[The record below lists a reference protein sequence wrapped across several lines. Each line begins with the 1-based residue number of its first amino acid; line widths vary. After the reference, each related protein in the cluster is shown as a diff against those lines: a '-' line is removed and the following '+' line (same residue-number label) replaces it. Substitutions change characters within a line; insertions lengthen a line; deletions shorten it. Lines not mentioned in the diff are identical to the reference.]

1 MEGQQVKWWDGSIR
15 SYSPQPDNY
24 KDVYQTGYT
33 SNANVAISNQS
44 EAINYRFSASRLDY
58 KGTQPG
64 NTGSKNSFNLNSTIK
79 LAPKLSADVIVSY
92 VNTITKNRPYQLGQV
107 LGSFSGFFSRA
118 EDMNLMKEKFQTS
131 DGYKYAQFNQ
141 LDRPEPFIYN
151 IRATNLLDFY
161 WQQLKNEYV
170 ENENRLLSSFTLN
183 YDIAKNLK
191 FRGRIGN
198 DYTGARTENRQFTEV
213 PIALNGNTSTG
224 GYTTTQGQYAVLYGD
239 ALLTYSNKIGK
250 DLNLSVSG
258 GYQGR
263 NETYKDQQSNT
274 KDGLVS
280 RNWFAISN
288 SFSVPETSDTRKQQ
302 SKYAYLGI
310 LNLSYKDFLF
320 LEGTA
325 RQEYAST
332 LPPQNNKYSYYSL
345 NGGFV
350 FSDVVKLP
358 SFWNYGKL
366 RASYGVV
373 GNAPP
378 LYESNIV
385 YTQTSLQTINGSVPS
400 LVTAN
405 AYGNNTLMPEKKHE
419 AEFGLETR
427 FLEGRLGLDVSYYN
441 NRVKNQIVPLQV
453 SSTAGATSQI
463 VNVGE
468 IGSKG
473 FEVALNATPVKAG
486 KFRWDTRLNFSS
498 NKSRVISLMEG
509 MSELNFYSSDQATA
523 KIVAKAGEE
532 LGNIY
537 VRPRATDSKGN
548 YIINADDGRFGGKM
562 LAPNLKYMRGA
573 GMLENSME
581 FRDAEH
587 GGIAYTSNGKT
598 YNDGVLLQGVNQTTG
613 LPNTKVIS
621 AADYYINTYN
631 WGEGSL
637 TDAEIF
643 DNSFIKMR
651 EVVLSY
657 KLPASFTS
665 KLKITNLRVSLI
677 GRNLFYIWRTLKD
690 LDPEAP
696 LGNKWWS
703 QGVDVGSTAASRNY
717 VAATSLVSCK
727 KAIEEKFYNPEK
739 AKDASVSGLFT
750 AMLNNDRV
758 AAKYWNMP
766 GVYAQTSYFPN
777 SNSVYQQNDGY
788 SQNYWDD
795 FYATGG
801 NGSGSMAQYRSMEV
815 KFKTLSDT
823 EKATQAIIMQAAKV
837 VLIEQAAKMVD
848 LWGDIPYS
856 ETGSLETSSTIVNPK
871 FDEQKALY
879 TSFIADLAT
888 AGAYFKANPT
898 NKDFSKADI
907 LLKGDV
913 NLWARYA
920 NSLRLRL
927 LMRISKV
934 DEGTAR
940 TAVLDMLN
948 NPAAFPL
955 IDGGNNPSYTPG
967 LSDVLLQPLTN
978 STSDLS
984 AAFMEGSWYATDYM
998 LNTVMLPA
1006 NDPRIPVIYDK
1017 YGRTVNG
1024 KFVPNATYKAMPVTM
1039 IASDQETKFADYSVL
1054 DSATFLFNQK
1064 LPGIVITASEVNLL
1078 KAEAFERWGSSAS
1091 AQTAYGNALRQSVTF
1106 YYYLN
1111 NLNQGG
1117 GYVNVPVPDA
1127 AAIDTWVNTSSAA
1140 YTGKEKILNAA
1151 NYQAVQAKDTRKTK
1165 IFWQPSTNP
1174 ILMKKQIIIAA
1185 LLICVAGK
1193 LAAQENGV
1201 HQQSTV
1207 YEAPTDP
1214 LVKKKLDKWQ
1224 DQKFG
1229 MIIHWG
1235 LYAVPGI
1242 IESWTLCSEDWIER
1256 DSTKTYDDYKK
1267 WYWGL
1272 SKAFNPVHFNPEQW
1286 AKAGKSAGMKYL
1298 VFTTKHHDGFAMF
1311 DTKESD
1317 FSIAKGPFAKNPK
1330 ADVAKYV
1337 FNSFRKEGFMIGA
1350 YFSKPDWHSEYYWWS
1365 KYATPN
1371 RNNNYD
1377 IQKNPWRWNKF
1388 KGFAYNQLEELMT
1401 RYGGIDILWL
1411 DGGWVRPLETVNE
1424 EVRSWGADI
1433 PKWSQDIDMPKIAR
1447 MARKAQPGPFMDLMR
1462 TIRHQNK
1469 KFLIVNW
1476 TIPGKAA

>member
-1 MEGQQVKWWDGSIR
+1 MRKIYLKYLSVFLLTLLTVSAFAQKTLTGTVRDASGPVPGVSVSLKGTSKVTQTDGAGKFSITASTNDVLSFSAVGYAKQEVTIGNQTSLNVTLIESSNSLNEVVVTTALGIKRQEKSLGYAVSTVTAKQLTEAGNTNFASALYGKAAGVKITTAPGGASSAVSVQIRGINSISYNQQPLYVVDGVMIRNDGQNGAKGANNNDYWGDQRIRGNGILDINPADIESMTILKGASASALYGSDAGSGVVVITTKKGIKGKGLGIDFNYQGSVDQVAFLPNFQNVYGPGYDRATNLANVGREDGWNVDATSPTGLRPYFRAYANFGPKMEGQQVKWWDGSIR

-107 LGSFSGFFSRA
+107 LGSFGGFFSRA
-118 EDMNLMKEKFQTS
+118 EDMNLMKQKFQTS
-131 DGYKYAQFNQ
+131 DGYKYATFDQ

-250 DLNLSVSG
+250 DLSLSVSG

-280 RNWFAISN
+280 RDWFAISN
-288 SFSVPETSDTRKQQ
+288 SFSVAETSDTRKQQ

-358 SFWNYGKL
+358 GFWNYGKL

-400 LVTAN
+400 LVAAN
-405 AYGNNTLMPEKKHE
+405 AYGNNSLMPEKKHE

-453 SSTAGATSQI
+453 SSTVGATSQI

-468 IGSKG
+468 IGSRG

-548 YIINADDGRFGGKM
+548 YIINADGLYVMDNSTYVKAGNIMPKVVGGFSNTFSYGNFSLDFTIDGRFGGKM
-562 LAPNLKYMRGA
+562 LSPNLKYMRGA

-637 TDAEIF
+637 TDGEIF

-677 GRNLFYIWRTLKD
+677 GRNLFYIWRTMKD

-717 VAATSLVSCK
+717 
-727 KAIEEKFYNPEK
+727 
-739 AKDASVSGLFT
+739 G
-750 AMLNNDRV
+750 
-758 AAKYWNMP
+758 
-766 GVYAQTSYFPN
+766 
-777 SNSVYQQNDGY
+777 
-788 SQNYWDD
+788 
-795 FYATGG
+795 
-801 NGSGSMAQYRSMEV
+801 
-815 KFKTLSDT
+815 
-823 EKATQAIIMQAAKV
+823 
-837 VLIEQAAKMVD
+837 
-848 LWGDIPYS
+848 
-856 ETGSLETSSTIVNPK
+856 
-871 FDEQKALY
+871 
-879 TSFIADLAT
+879 
-888 AGAYFKANPT
+888 
-898 NKDFSKADI
+898 
-907 LLKGDV
+907 
-913 NLWARYA
+913 
-920 NSLRLRL
+920 
-927 LMRISKV
+927 
-934 DEGTAR
+934 
-940 TAVLDMLN
+940 
-948 NPAAFPL
+948 
-955 IDGGNNPSYTPG
+955 
-967 LSDVLLQPLTN
+967 
-978 STSDLS
+978 
-984 AAFMEGSWYATDYM
+984 
-998 LNTVMLPA
+998 
-1006 NDPRIPVIYDK
+1006 
-1017 YGRTVNG
+1017 
-1024 KFVPNATYKAMPVTM
+1024 
-1039 IASDQETKFADYSVL
+1039 
-1054 DSATFLFNQK
+1054 
-1064 LPGIVITASEVNLL
+1064 
-1078 KAEAFERWGSSAS
+1078 
-1091 AQTAYGNALRQSVTF
+1091 
-1106 YYYLN
+1106 
-1111 NLNQGG
+1111 
-1117 GYVNVPVPDA
+1117 
-1127 AAIDTWVNTSSAA
+1127 
-1140 YTGKEKILNAA
+1140 
-1151 NYQAVQAKDTRKTK
+1151 
-1165 IFWQPSTNP
+1165 
-1174 ILMKKQIIIAA
+1174 
-1185 LLICVAGK
+1185 
-1193 LAAQENGV
+1193 
-1201 HQQSTV
+1201 
-1207 YEAPTDP
+1207 
-1214 LVKKKLDKWQ
+1214 
-1224 DQKFG
+1224 
-1229 MIIHWG
+1229 
-1235 LYAVPGI
+1235 
-1242 IESWTLCSEDWIER
+1242 
-1256 DSTKTYDDYKK
+1256 
-1267 WYWGL
+1267 
-1272 SKAFNPVHFNPEQW
+1272 
-1286 AKAGKSAGMKYL
+1286 
-1298 VFTTKHHDGFAMF
+1298 
-1311 DTKESD
+1311 
-1317 FSIAKGPFAKNPK
+1317 FSISANF
-1330 ADVAKYV
+1330 
-1337 FNSFRKEGFMIGA
+1337 
-1350 YFSKPDWHSEYYWWS
+1350 
-1365 KYATPN
+1365 
-1371 RNNNYD
+1371 
-1377 IQKNPWRWNKF
+1377 
-1388 KGFAYNQLEELMT
+1388 
-1401 RYGGIDILWL
+1401 
-1411 DGGWVRPLETVNE
+1411 
-1424 EVRSWGADI
+1424 
-1433 PKWSQDIDMPKIAR
+1433 
-1447 MARKAQPGPFMDLMR
+1447 
-1462 TIRHQNK
+1462 
-1469 KFLIVNW
+1469 
-1476 TIPGKAA
+1476 

>member
-1 MEGQQVKWWDGSIR
+1 MRKIYLKYLSVFLLTLLTVNAFAQKTLTGTVRDASGPVPGVSVSLKGTSKVTQTDGAGRFSITASTNDVLSFSAVGYAKQEVTIGNQTSLNVTLTESENSLNEVVVTTALGIKRQEKSLGYAVSTVTAKQLTEAGNTNFASALYGKAAGVKITTAPGGASSAVNVQIRGINSISYNQQPLYVVDGVMIRNDGQNGAAGANNNNYWGDQRIRGNGILDINPADIESLTILKGASASALYGSDAGSGVVVITTKKGIKGKGLGIDFNYQGSIDQVAFLPNFQNVYGPGYDRATNLANAGREDGWIADASSPTGLRPYFRAYANFGPKMEGQQVKWWDGSIR

-107 LGSFSGFFSRA
+107 LGSFGGFFSRA

-141 LDRPEPFIYN
+141 LDRPEPFVYN

-183 YDIAKNLK
+183 YDVAKNLK

-224 GYTTTQGQYAVLYGD
+224 GYTTTQGQYAILYGD

-288 SFSVPETSDTRKQQ
+288 SFSVPETSDIRKQQ

-310 LNLSYKDFLF
+310 LNLGYKDFLF

-468 IGSKG
+468 IGSRG

-498 NKSRVISLMEG
+498 NKSRVISLMQG
-509 MSELNFYSSDQATA
+509 MSELNFYSSDQSTA

-548 YIINADDGRFGGKM
+548 YVINDDGLYVMDNSTYVKAGNIMPKVVGGFSNTISYGNFSLDFTIDGRFGGKM
-562 LAPNLKYMRGA
+562 LAPNLKFMRGA

-613 LPNTKVIS
+613 LPNTKVVS

-637 TDAEIF
+637 TDGEIF
-643 DNSFIKMR
+643 DNSYIKMR

-665 KLKITNLRVSLI
+665 KLRITNLRVSLI

-717 VAATSLVSCK
+717 
-727 KAIEEKFYNPEK
+727 
-739 AKDASVSGLFT
+739 G
-750 AMLNNDRV
+750 
-758 AAKYWNMP
+758 
-766 GVYAQTSYFPN
+766 
-777 SNSVYQQNDGY
+777 
-788 SQNYWDD
+788 
-795 FYATGG
+795 
-801 NGSGSMAQYRSMEV
+801 
-815 KFKTLSDT
+815 
-823 EKATQAIIMQAAKV
+823 
-837 VLIEQAAKMVD
+837 
-848 LWGDIPYS
+848 
-856 ETGSLETSSTIVNPK
+856 
-871 FDEQKALY
+871 
-879 TSFIADLAT
+879 
-888 AGAYFKANPT
+888 
-898 NKDFSKADI
+898 
-907 LLKGDV
+907 
-913 NLWARYA
+913 
-920 NSLRLRL
+920 
-927 LMRISKV
+927 
-934 DEGTAR
+934 
-940 TAVLDMLN
+940 
-948 NPAAFPL
+948 
-955 IDGGNNPSYTPG
+955 
-967 LSDVLLQPLTN
+967 
-978 STSDLS
+978 
-984 AAFMEGSWYATDYM
+984 
-998 LNTVMLPA
+998 
-1006 NDPRIPVIYDK
+1006 
-1017 YGRTVNG
+1017 
-1024 KFVPNATYKAMPVTM
+1024 
-1039 IASDQETKFADYSVL
+1039 
-1054 DSATFLFNQK
+1054 
-1064 LPGIVITASEVNLL
+1064 
-1078 KAEAFERWGSSAS
+1078 
-1091 AQTAYGNALRQSVTF
+1091 
-1106 YYYLN
+1106 
-1111 NLNQGG
+1111 
-1117 GYVNVPVPDA
+1117 
-1127 AAIDTWVNTSSAA
+1127 
-1140 YTGKEKILNAA
+1140 
-1151 NYQAVQAKDTRKTK
+1151 
-1165 IFWQPSTNP
+1165 
-1174 ILMKKQIIIAA
+1174 
-1185 LLICVAGK
+1185 
-1193 LAAQENGV
+1193 
-1201 HQQSTV
+1201 
-1207 YEAPTDP
+1207 
-1214 LVKKKLDKWQ
+1214 
-1224 DQKFG
+1224 
-1229 MIIHWG
+1229 
-1235 LYAVPGI
+1235 
-1242 IESWTLCSEDWIER
+1242 
-1256 DSTKTYDDYKK
+1256 
-1267 WYWGL
+1267 
-1272 SKAFNPVHFNPEQW
+1272 
-1286 AKAGKSAGMKYL
+1286 
-1298 VFTTKHHDGFAMF
+1298 
-1311 DTKESD
+1311 
-1317 FSIAKGPFAKNPK
+1317 FSISANF
-1330 ADVAKYV
+1330 
-1337 FNSFRKEGFMIGA
+1337 
-1350 YFSKPDWHSEYYWWS
+1350 
-1365 KYATPN
+1365 
-1371 RNNNYD
+1371 
-1377 IQKNPWRWNKF
+1377 
-1388 KGFAYNQLEELMT
+1388 
-1401 RYGGIDILWL
+1401 
-1411 DGGWVRPLETVNE
+1411 
-1424 EVRSWGADI
+1424 
-1433 PKWSQDIDMPKIAR
+1433 
-1447 MARKAQPGPFMDLMR
+1447 
-1462 TIRHQNK
+1462 
-1469 KFLIVNW
+1469 
-1476 TIPGKAA
+1476 